1 LRSVKNHDIFSNTK
15 PSSNF
20 PVDQSTNL
28 PVDHGA
34 DTIAMD
40 DTTNRRLI
48 FIHGLISSG
57 QSFKANLLR
66 GLFPNIFTPDFE
78 GTLDERMAQLATI
91 LSNKPG
97 WIIIGSSFGGLM
109 GALFT
114 CHHPKQVQKL
124 ILLAPALIWPEF
136 AQALPAPVSVPA
148 VVYHGQRDDLI
159 PLDLVRSLAEQV
171 FTNLNFHA
179 VDDDHG
185 LHDTVQTIDWMAL
198 LDKE

>member
-1 LRSVKNHDIFSNTK
+1 
-15 PSSNF
+15 
-20 PVDQSTNL
+20 
-28 PVDHGA
+28 
-34 DTIAMD
+34 MD

-91 LSNKPG
+91 LSDKPG

-109 GALFT
+109 GAMFT
-114 CHHPKQVQKL
+114 CHHPERVQKL

-136 AQALPAPVSVPA
+136 AQTLPAPVSVPT
-148 VVYHGQRDDLI
+148 VVYHGRRDDLI
-159 PLDLVRSLAEQV
+159 PLNLVRSLAEQV

-185 LHDTVQTIDWMAL
+185 LHDTVQAIDWVTL
-198 LDKE
+198 LDEE